1 MRGVS
6 YRPMTEADL
15 SATTLVRKA
24 ANEWL
29 ARSEGRDVDPHVPDR
44 PLPQRHL
51 LRTDP
56 AGSWV
61 AELND
66 VVVGCAQGYVRGEI
80 WYLSQFFVLPEA
92 QSLGI
97 GHELLVR
104 VQADGRERGARVLA
118 VTASTSQSAHGLY
131 MRHGMH
137 AIGVGYRLSG
147 PIAPLRSLPEP
158 ARGQAP
164 VADCGGVQGAIAG
177 LDREVWGAERRQEHA
192 LFLAGGFAEQETSFA
207 LTSDGTLLG
216 YGYAMDDGHIGPLAA
231 RSPETQLPLLRT
243 AVDWL
248 TARGVERGYC
258 YCLSL
263 NPTLM
268 RAFLDAGWRIGGWSF
283 LLASE
288 PFGQFDRYLP
298 SGGLLL

>member
-1 MRGVS
+1 MKTLN
-6 YRPMTEADL
+6 YRLMTEADL

-29 ARSEGRDVDPHVPDR
+29 ARSEGRDIDPHVPER
-44 PLPQRHL
+44 PLPQQHL

-66 VVVGCAQGYVRGEI
+66 VVAGCAQGYVRGEI
-80 WYLSQFFVLPEA
+80 WYLAQFFVLPEA
-92 QSLGI
+92 QSLGV
-97 GHELLVR
+97 GRELLVR
-104 VQADGRERGARVLA
+104 AQAYGRACGVRVA
-118 VTASTSQSAHGLY
+118 SVTASTSQAAHGLY
-131 MRHGMH
+131 MRQAMY
-137 AIGVGYRLSG
+137 AVGVGYRLSG
-147 PIAPLRSLPEP
+147 PVTPLRSLPDSAYNQEC
-158 ARGQAP
+158 
-164 VADCGGVQGAIAG
+164 VADCRGWQDAMAA

-207 LTSDGTLLG
+207 LTSGSALLG

-231 RSPETQLPLLRT
+231 RTPEMQLPLLRM
-243 AVDWL
+243 AADWL
-248 TARGVERGYC
+248 AERGVERGYC

>member
-1 MRGVS
+1 MHRVN
-6 YRPMTEADL
+6 YRLMAEADL

-29 ARSEGRDVDPHVPDR
+29 ARGEGRDLDPHVPNR
-44 PLPQRHL
+44 PLTQRHL

-61 AELND
+61 AELNE
-66 VVVGCAQGYVRGEI
+66 VVVGYAQGYVRGEI

-92 QSLGI
+92 QSFGV
-97 GHELLVR
+97 GGELLVR
-104 VQADGRERGARVLA
+104 AQAYGRASGARVVS
-118 VTASTSQSAHGLY
+118 VTASTSQVAHGLY
-131 MRHGMH
+131 MRQGMY
-137 AIGVGYRLSG
+137 AVGVGYRLSG
-147 PIAPLRSLPEP
+147 PVAPLRSLPEP
-158 ARGQAP
+158 GDNQKR
-164 VADCGGVQGAIAG
+164 VVDCGGWQDTIAG

-192 LFLAGGFAEQETSFA
+192 LFLAGGFAERETSFA

-231 RSPETQLPLLRT
+231 RAPETQLPLLRM
-243 AVDWL
+243 AADWL
-248 TARGVERGYC
+248 TEHGVEQGRC

-268 RAFLDAGWRIGGWSF
+268 RVFLDAGWRIGGWSF
-283 LLASE
+283 FLASE

>member
-1 MRGVS
+1 MQTVN

-15 SATTLVRKA
+15 GATALVRKA

-29 ARSEGRDVDPHVPDR
+29 ARSEGRDVDPHLPDR

-61 AELND
+61 AELDD
-66 VVVGCAQGYVRGEI
+66 VVVGCAQGSVRGDI

-92 QSLGI
+92 QSLGV
-97 GHELLVR
+97 GQELLVR
-104 VQADGRERGARVLA
+104 AQAYGRERGARVLS
-118 VTASTSQSAHGLY
+118 VTASTSQAAHGLY
-131 MRHGMH
+131 MRQGMY
-137 AIGVGYRLSG
+137 AVGVGYRLSG
-147 PIAPLRSLPEP
+147 PIGPLRSLPEP
-158 ARGQAP
+158 ADHDKRVVG
-164 VADCGGVQGAIAG
+164 CGALQDAMAA
-177 LDREVWGAERRQEHA
+177 LDRDVWGAERRQEHA

-231 RSPETQLPLLRT
+231 RAPETQLPLLRM
-243 AVDWL
+243 AADWL
-248 TARGVERGYC
+248 MGRGVERGYC

-283 LLASE
+283 FLASA